1 MERLP
6 PGQRW
11 APNIPVLHHG
21 DIPKIDLEKWRFT
34 VSGLAKLLEL
44 DWQGFIGLPRKKLI
58 TDWHCVTTWSVMD
71 IEWEGVPFKEIARLV
86 EPKPWAGFV
95 MVHCYGGY
103 STNLP
108 LKALLADDVIFAI
121 RLNGKDLTP
130 EHGWPMRVVVPARY
144 AWKSAKWVK
153 GVEFM
158 EIDRAGFWEKR
169 GYHND
174 GDPWEEERYS
184 LQDARRKPRLVGG
197 VKAS

>member
-11 APNIPVLHHG
+11 VPNIPVLHHG
-21 DIPKIDLEKWRFT
+21 DVPKIDLEKWRFT
-34 VSGLAKLLEL
+34 VSGLAKPLEL

-71 IEWEGVPFKEIARLV
+71 IEWEGVPFKEIVRLAK
-86 EPKPWAGFV
+86 PKPKAGFV

-121 RLNGKDLTP
+121 RLNGKDLMP

-158 EIDRAGFWEKR
+158 EIDRPGFWENR

-184 LQDARRKPRLVGG
+184 
-197 VKAS
+197 